1 MSIRNSTACISPLC
15 QQTVQYHS
23 HASCRRL
30 KAGTEFRRRA
40 RGSLYLSCV
49 DICKIPQE
57 ASQLPHTDYQQTVWL
72 FSILASLVPH
82 IYYSKSGFLIN
93 VCCVSGTMLSIQV
106 FIIRHLSTHPFIHVS
121 THLPIQPFTQLIIYH
136 PLIYSSIL
144 PPTLSCSSSY

>member
-1 MSIRNSTACISPLC
+1 M
-15 QQTVQYHS
+15 
-23 HASCRRL
+23 
-30 KAGTEFRRRA
+30 
-40 RGSLYLSCV
+40 

-72 FSILASLVPH
+72 FSMLASLVPH

-93 VCCVSGTMLSIQV
+93 VCCVSSTMLSIQV
-106 FIIRHLSTHPFIHVS
+106 FIIRHRSTHPFIHVS

-144 PPTLSCSSSY
+144 PQPSVVHPAIDSSIHPSILSMYIIEHSCVQSLFWVLQAQQGNKKVKILALMV